1 MESYDIRLC
10 SNFKLFLSGPSACG
24 KTTFLI
30 NLLENLT
37 SFTQQKIENI
47 IYVYHTYQ
55 RSFSDMKYLVNV
67 FIKDSEN
74 LMNDLEKYVTGVPT
88 FIIFDDLLNSK
99 RLPEI
104 AQFFVVDGRHK
115 NLSLAYTTQKMFI
128 NNDFFRQISN
138 NCTHFIV
145 FRNVRNLQEIKILAS
160 QLTPGKKE
168 LIEIYQ
174 DACQQPYTYLIIYL
188 TQVSPHE
195 VRFLS
200 NLFDFD
206 HYVTCYKIND

>member
-1 MESYDIRLC
+1 MTAYDIRLC
-10 SNFKLFLSGPSACG
+10 PNFKLFLSGSSGCG

-30 NLLENLT
+30 NLLENIST
-37 SFTQQKIENI
+37 FTHQKIEVV
-47 IYVYHTYQ
+47 IYVYNTYQ
-55 RSFSDMKYLVNV
+55 TVFSEMNNLVNV
-67 FIKDSEN
+67 FIKDSDELMSELEN
-74 LMNDLEKYVTGVPT
+74 FTTGAPT

-104 AQFFVVDGRHK
+104 AQYFVVDGRHK

-128 NNDFFRQISN
+128 NNDYFRQISN

-145 FRNVRNLQEIKILAS
+145 FKNVRNLQEIKTLAS

-174 DACQQPYTYLIIYL
+174 DACRQPYSYLVINL
-188 TQVSPHE
+188 TQANPDE
-195 VRFLS
+195 VKYLS
-200 NLFDFD
+200 NLFDYD
-206 HYVTCYKIND
+206 HFVTCYRPS